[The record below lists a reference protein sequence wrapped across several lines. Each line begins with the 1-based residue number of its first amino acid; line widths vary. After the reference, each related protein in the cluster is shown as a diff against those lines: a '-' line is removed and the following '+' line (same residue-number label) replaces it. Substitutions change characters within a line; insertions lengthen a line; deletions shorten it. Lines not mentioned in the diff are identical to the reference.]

1 MGMRLFEDVGVSA
14 AAGGRSCAWP
24 VSAGLHLAFGAAVV
38 AASTLAGVELPTP
51 SPSVHDPVCL
61 PVAVGLP
68 RVAPL
73 PPKGHPLPSR
83 PTAVQPP
90 SLPHFDDRPPVTTVE
105 NPPVAGPAIP
115 IAEEPPPG
123 PGEGY
128 ACDGCRPDGDPN
140 GVLGATGGDSGKPTR
155 PPLRISGGVTAPRKV
170 HDAVPIYP
178 PLALATRAEG
188 RVLVECV
195 IGVDGRV
202 TDVRVVQGH
211 PLLAEAAANA
221 VRQWRYAPT
230 LLNGEPVAVI
240 MTVTVDFRLSR

>member
-14 AAGGRSCAWP
+14 VAGGRSCAWP
-24 VSAGLHLAFGAAVV
+24 VSAGLHLAFAAAAV
-38 AASTLAGVELPTP
+38 AASTLAGVELPAP
-51 SPSVHDPVCL
+51 APSVHDPVCL
-61 PVAVGLP
+61 PVALGLP
-68 RVAPL
+68 KVAAL
-73 PPKGHPLPSR
+73 PRKGHPLPTPPAAAR
-83 PTAVQPP
+83 RP
-90 SLPHFDDRPPVTTVE
+90 SLPALDDRPPAARVE
-105 NPPVAGPAIP
+105 NPPVAGPP

-123 PGEGY
+123 PREGY
-128 ACDGCRPDGDPN
+128 GCVGCRPDGNPN
-140 GVLGATGGDSGKPTR
+140 GVVGATGGNGGTPTR
-155 PPLRISGGVTAPRKV
+155 PPLRISAGVTAPRKV

-195 IGVDGRV
+195 IGVEGRV
-202 TDVRVVQGH
+202 DDVRVVHGH